1 MIRGPV
7 CPARPDRVVDEL
19 PGLRRFVDEQVQ
31 LGEVHRELNPV
42 TLATQER
49 VQARPS
55 CLDPGTKKGEA
66 RRPALPGIA
75 CRAPLAMRRAAQ
87 VGSPARTAVIG
98 AAAASMESTAPAWG
112 SV

>member
-1 MIRGPV
+1 VIRGPV
-7 CPARPDRVVDEL
+7 CPARPDRVVDDL
-19 PGLRRFVDEQVQ
+19 PGLRRLVDD
-31 LGEVHRELNPV
+31 GEVQRALNPV

-49 VQARPS
+49 VEARS
-55 CLDPGTKKGEA
+55 SGLDPDTKKGEA